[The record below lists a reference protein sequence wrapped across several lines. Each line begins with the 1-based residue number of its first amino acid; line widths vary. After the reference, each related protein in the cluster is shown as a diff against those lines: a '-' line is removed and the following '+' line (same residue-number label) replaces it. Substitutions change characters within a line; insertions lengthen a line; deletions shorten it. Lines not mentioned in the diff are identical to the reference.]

1 MSLLNMRIKLHRTQ
15 LEVAKDKHRFRVVC
29 AGRRWGKSVLSRM
42 IVLKWAAEKPGLY
55 WIVSPTFVMGKDIHW
70 KQGFNVEIPTK
81 WIAKKNE
88 ADLEIVLANGSRIAL
103 KSAENP
109 DRLRGVKLSG
119 LVVDEIAFLRD
130 WDRIWEEALRP
141 TLTDLQAPALFIST
155 PRGYNAFYDLWRR
168 GQENDPDWKSWRFT
182 TYDNPFVPREEIDQ
196 AKNELDE
203 DAFAQE
209 YLAEFKKFTGLV
221 YKDFSRE
228 KHVIAPIELGP
239 DWTFYRAIDFGW
251 AHPTAVLFVAVD
263 PKGIVYIYDEIYQ
276 TGLQTPDLA
285 NLINQKSAHRHF
297 AATVADSAQASDI
310 AELQKYGLA
319 ISPVKK
325 TSGSRDEDWSTFRIR
340 KVSEKLRNG
349 KLFVFE
355 NCQNTIWEFEN
366 YRYHEVRE
374 GNTVQE
380 RPMKVNDH
388 AMDALSYMV
397 VTLPEWVEP
406 TYGESN
412 LREML
417 EELPREEV
425 FKEWS

>member
-1 MSLLNMRIKLHRTQ
+1 M
-15 LEVAKDKHRFRVVC
+15 
-29 AGRRWGKSVLSRM
+29 
-42 IVLKWAAEKPGLY
+42 
-55 WIVSPTFVMGKDIHW
+55 
-70 KQGFNVEIPTK
+70 EIPLE

-88 ADLEIVLANGSRIAL
+88 ADLEITLINGSRIAL
-103 KSAENP
+103 KSAEHP
-109 DRLRGVKLSG
+109 DRLRGVKLNG

-141 TLTDLQAPALFIST
+141 TLTDMQAPALFIST
-155 PRGYNAFYDLWRR
+155 PRGYNHFFDLWQK
-168 GQENDPDWKSWRFT
+168 GQGDDPDWKSWRFT

-263 PKGIVYIYDEIYQ
+263 PKGIMYIYDEIYQ

-388 AMDALSYMV
+388 AMDALSYLV
-397 VTLPEWVEP
+397 VSLPERVEP
-406 TYGESN
+406 AFAPPTAQPISKPKLFDSDGFY
-412 LREML
+412 
-417 EELPREEV
+417 
-425 FKEWS
+425 